1 MSKVVEI
8 GSTATEKII
17 TGVNTVADLV
27 KTTLGPRGRNV
38 LVRNQVSP
46 PIITNDGVT
55 IAKSI
60 QLKDNAEDA
69 GAQLIIQA
77 ANKTNIKAG
86 DGTTTTTVLAQSML
100 KNAKNLIQENDNVI
114 QVQKDMLSAAN
125 EVNDYLLS
133 IATPVKDSESIK
145 RVATISSGSEE
156 TGKLL
161 AEAFEK
167 AGEYGSVIIEDSKTG
182 KDGLVTIQGM
192 KLTNGSV
199 THYLLNDRVNMKSEI
214 ANPMVL
220 VTTDKIDGVADL
232 FKILNYIADAGQSLL
247 IICEDIEIEPLQMV
261 LMNKQKGVLP
271 PIAIIRLP
279 GFGQLRT
286 DLVEDICVATG
297 ATRMGRDVNI
307 TLRDFDPMYLG
318 ELEQVIV
325 TMDDTVLKFKDYTTS
340 VPDNT
345 VDLIGQRE
353 LRVKELQETMK
364 NISDNE
370 REQYKRRISNL
381 ISGIS
386 VIQVGGNSEVEIQD
400 KKLRIEDAI
409 NSVQS
414 AIEEGIVPGGGYS
427 LLQAF
432 KQKQNKELSVGYCIV
447 YNSLLDVMTQIIT
460 NAGLNAEEVVKKCA
474 ENNIGFNALTE
485 QYENL
490 IETGVINSVKVD
502 RYSVLNAASVA
513 STIITMGGFVVE
525 ENEKDMNVLQ
535 LQAPNVL

>member
-1 MSKVVEI
+1 MSKVVEV
-8 GSTATEKII
+8 GSSATNKIVDGLNI
-17 TGVNTVADLV
+17 VADLV

-60 QLKDNAEDA
+60 ELKDNAQDA

-86 DGTTTTTVLAQSML
+86 DGTTTTTILAQSMI
-100 KNAKNLIQENDNVI
+100 KNASSLIQDTDNVI
-114 QVQKDMLSAAN
+114 QVQKDMLNAAN

-133 IATPVKDSESIK
+133 IATPVKDNESIK
-145 RVATISSGSEE
+145 RVASISSGSED
-156 TGKLL
+156 TGELL
-161 AEAFEK
+161 AKAFEQ

-182 KDGLVTIQGM
+182 KDGLVSIQGM

-214 ANPMVL
+214 TNPMVL

-232 FKILNYIADAGQSLL
+232 FKILNYVADNGQSLL

-286 DLVEDICVATG
+286 DLVEDICIATG

-307 TLRDFDPMYLG
+307 TLRDFDPLYLG

-325 TMDDTVLKFKDYTTS
+325 TMDDTVLKFKDITTS
-340 VPDNT
+340 QPDNT
-345 VDLIGQRE
+345 VDLALERQ
-353 LRVKELQETMK
+353 LRVKELQETI
-364 NISDNE
+364 NNVSDSE
-370 REQYKRRISNL
+370 KEQYKRRISNL
-381 ISGIS
+381 VSGIS

-432 KQKQNKELSVGYCIV
+432 KQKQNEELSVGYCIV

-525 ENEKDMNVLQ
+525 ENEEDMNVLQ
-535 LQAPNVL
+535 LQTPNVL